1 MGLELPEEFRVPVE
15 SLRLVSPLHS
25 TPDLPPR
32 VRPKLSM
39 LQEVLHGRDQGELP
53 TCGSFATVFALEV
66 ASRNA
71 ALRTFRLSPAWLHLS
86 SGAREEHR
94 TLQRLLEVVSDT
106 LPCREGS
113 APYAEL
119 LSGELGDRNQF
130 GARVGEDSRTVNESW
145 GPPRIRTLD
154 RENIS
159 LMKTLLAAG
168 WVLIAA
174 TRITEN
180 FFRRPFAMSH
190 GLALQPLLG
199 EAPAGGHGWCIV
211 GYDHVDGGAS
221 HWKYQGRFIALSSWG
236 TNEHPNSPYV
246 PGIVS
251 LPFSFVLQEA
261 FEVVAIR
268 FDS

>member
-1 MGLELPEEFRVPVE
+1 M
-15 SLRLVSPLHS
+15 
-25 TPDLPPR
+25 
-32 VRPKLSM
+32 
-39 LQEVLHGRDQGELP
+39 
-53 TCGSFATVFALEV
+53 
-66 ASRNA
+66 
-71 ALRTFRLSPAWLHLS
+71 RTFRLSPAWLHLS

-113 APYAEL
+113 APYVEL